1 MVKKREH
8 RSARVASVSDDGRTI
23 EVRAVTYGVVDDYG
37 SVFLPGVFN
46 ASLEKRLPTFIWGH
60 SWLEPIGRAT
70 AWKDTEEGLE
80 LTMRLSDPDAVP
92 RARQAAAQFADG
104 TIDDVSVGFSD
115 ASRRPPTKDEA
126 TQWPGVREVIFEGA
140 LDETS
145 GVVRGAVP
153 GAKVLSV
160 RSAAE
165 VDLDAVVALAKRV
178 AAGEL
183 TQEEAKVAVDL
194 LGGDPAPHDGSGP
207 DVDLVTGDEAKT
219 ELDPELDAQLDA
231 ALGVAL
237 GRSARR

>member
-1 MVKKREH
+1 MTKKRER

-23 EVRAVTYGVVDDYG
+23 EVRAVTYGVVDDWG
-37 SVFLPGVFN
+37 SVFLPGTFN
-46 ASLEKRLPTFIWGH
+46 ESLGRRLPTFAWGH
-60 SWLEPIGRAT
+60 DWSEPIGRAT
-70 AWKDTEEGLE
+70 AWNDSDEGLD

-92 RARQAAAQFADG
+92 RARQAMVQFADG
-104 TIDDVSVGFSD
+104 TIDDVSVGFSGT
-115 ASRRPPTKDEA
+115 SRRPPTKDEEK
-126 TQWPGVREVIFEGA
+126 QWPGVREVITSA
-140 LDETS
+140 DLDETS
-145 GVVRGAVP
+145 AVLRGAVP

-183 TQEEAKVAVDL
+183 TAEEAKVAVDL
-194 LGGDPAPHDGSGP
+194 LGGDPEE
-207 DVDLVTGDEAKT
+207 GDETDPPVEPEEPA

>member
-23 EVRAVTYGVVDDYG
+23 EVRAVTYGVVDDWG
-37 SVFLPGVFN
+37 SVFLPATFN
-46 ASLEKRLPTFIWGH
+46 ESLERRLPTFAWGH
-60 SWLEPIGRAT
+60 DWSEPIGRAT
-70 AWKDTEEGLE
+70 AWNDTDEGLD

-92 RARQAAAQFADG
+92 RARQAMVQFADG
-104 TIDDVSVGFSD
+104 TIDDVSVGFSGT
-115 ASRRPPTKDEA
+115 SRRPPTKDEEK
-126 TQWPGVREVIFEGA
+126 QWPGVREVITSA
-140 LDETS
+140 DLDETS
-145 GVVRGAVP
+145 AVLRGAVP

-183 TQEEAKVAVDL
+183 TAEEAKVAVDL
-194 LGGDPAPHDGSGP
+194 LGGDPEEVDGDDPPVVPPVEPEEP
-207 DVDLVTGDEAKT
+207 D
-219 ELDPELDAQLDA
+219 ELDAELDAQLDA
-231 ALGVAL
+231 ALDAAL